1 MTDGEGRA
9 RFQYAECPEG
19 PEPEDVPEEV
29 RLAIP
34 TPCRTEAPGHDADPG
49 GGRDQEEEEE
59 GDDDEEEEEE
69 VELVEEGERKR
80 RGDGGEW
87 SPEVEEHSDQEPE
100 LEVDIGPT
108 LGVRITAPIR
118 DPDCVSEEEEQQPY
132 PALAPVAFFCLK
144 QTTRPRNWCLRA
156 VCNPYPFFAGG
167 PDQPGKTAARP
178 HSPPAPA
185 GLTHLEEKRYLTPS
199 VLLSLDSTVT

>member
-19 PEPEDVPEEV
+19 QEQEEVREEV

-34 TPCRTEAPGHDADPG
+34 TACRKDAPGHDADPG
-49 GGRDQEEEEE
+49 GSCD
-59 GDDDEEEEEE
+59 EEEE
-69 VELVEEGERKR
+69 VEEEVERKR
-80 RGDGGEW
+80 RGSSGRGEGGGW
-87 SPEVEEHSDQEPE
+87 SPEVQEHEDQEPE
-100 LEVDIGPT
+100 LEVEVGPT

-144 QTTRPRNWCLRA
+144 QTTRPRNWCLRV
-156 VCNPYPFFAGG
+156 VCNPYPFICWK
-167 PDQPGKTAARP
+167 PN
-178 HSPPAPA
+178 
-185 GLTHLEEKRYLTPS
+185 
-199 VLLSLDSTVT
+199 SL